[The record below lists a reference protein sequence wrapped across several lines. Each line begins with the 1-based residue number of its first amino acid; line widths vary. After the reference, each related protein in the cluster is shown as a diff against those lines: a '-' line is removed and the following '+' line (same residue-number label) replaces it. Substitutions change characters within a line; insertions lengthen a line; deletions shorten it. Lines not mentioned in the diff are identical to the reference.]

1 MAIMAGAFP
10 VAMQQAAVIV
20 RPVTIMTVN
29 AIVVDNQTIPER
41 FLLTPFLSLLFHL
54 CSPAST

>member
-1 MAIMAGAFP
+1 MAGAFP

-20 RPVTIMTVN
+20 QPVTIMTVN

-41 FLLTPFLSLLFHL
+41 FLLTPFLSLLFHF

>member
-54 CSPAST
+54 CSLAST